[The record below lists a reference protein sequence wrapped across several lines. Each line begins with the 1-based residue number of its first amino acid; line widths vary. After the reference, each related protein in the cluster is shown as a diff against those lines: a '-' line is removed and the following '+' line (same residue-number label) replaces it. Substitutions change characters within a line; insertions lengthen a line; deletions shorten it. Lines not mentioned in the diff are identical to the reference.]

1 MRVERD
7 KLQKVNTQMKNDV
20 MTHEQDTN
28 KQMDL
33 IIDETRSFLTESDY
47 SSGGIVHN
55 DSTRSSTIKKHVE
68 YLVKKQDDQLYKM
81 LHETIRTLHRTRS
94 TWTLTTSNV

>member
-1 MRVERD
+1 MRVDRD

-47 SSGGIVHN
+47 SSGGGN
-55 DSTRSSTIKKHVE
+55 QKH
-68 YLVKKQDDQLYKM
+68 
-81 LHETIRTLHRTRS
+81 
-94 TWTLTTSNV
+94 